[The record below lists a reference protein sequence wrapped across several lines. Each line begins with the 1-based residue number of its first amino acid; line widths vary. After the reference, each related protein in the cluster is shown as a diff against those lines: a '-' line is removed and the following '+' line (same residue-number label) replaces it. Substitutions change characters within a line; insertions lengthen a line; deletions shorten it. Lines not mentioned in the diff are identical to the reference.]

1 METTH
6 HIVVDKARAG
16 ERLDVFV
23 AGAVAGLSRS
33 QAKRLIGDGFVLVE
47 GEESKPAA
55 KVRAGDE
62 IEVTIPPPE
71 ASELVAEPIALD
83 VLYEDAWLIAVNKR
97 PGMVVHPAAGNWT
110 GTLVNALLHHCRR
123 LSESDEPMRPG
134 IVHRLDKDTS
144 GVIVAAKDTAVHWQ
158 LAEQFAAREV
168 EKEYR
173 VLVAGAVHDDRLVV
187 TAAIERHPKERKR
200 MRAADTGGREAE
212 AAGREAEA
220 AGRGAEA
227 AGRDAETVLEV
238 LERFDDATYLRALP
252 KTGRTHQIRVHCA
265 HARHPVLGDA
275 VYGRGKVEH
284 RLGLDVPRQML
295 HAYRLA
301 FTHPKTGKL
310 VELIAPLPADFEA
323 VLAALRR

>member
-1 METTH
+1 MAKTH
-6 HIVVDKARAG
+6 HIVAGKAQAG

-23 AGAVAGLSRS
+23 ASAVDALSRS
-33 QAKRLIGDGFVLVE
+33 QAKRLIEDGFVVVD

-62 IEVTIPPPE
+62 VEVTIPPPD
-71 ASELVAEPIALD
+71 AAGLVAEPIPLD
-83 VLYEDAWLIAVNKR
+83 VLWEDEWLIAVNKP

-123 LSESDEPMRPG
+123 LSASDEVTRPG

-144 GVIVAAKDTAVHWQ
+144 GVIVAAKDTEMHWR

-173 VLVAGAVHDDRLVV
+173 VLVGGRVQDDRVVV
-187 TAAIERHPKERKR
+187 TANIERHPKERKR
-200 MRAADTGGREAE
+200 MRATDVGGREAE
-212 AAGREAEA
+212 
-220 AGRGAEA
+220 
-227 AGRDAETVLEV
+227 TLLEV
-238 LERFDDATYLRALP
+238 IERFEHATYLRVLP

-265 HARHPVLGDA
+265 HVRHPVLGDT
-275 VYGRGKVEH
+275 VYGRGKAER

-295 HAYRLA
+295 HAHRLA
-301 FTHPKTGKL
+301 FTHPATGRR
-310 VELIAPLPADFEA
+310 VELTAPLPPDFTS
-323 VLAALRR
+323 VLEALRG